1 MVQLLRLFCGALIG
15 LVQSSARR
23 EAEIFVLRQKI
34 NVLRRK
40 SPKGPAA
47 EGCACP
53 VRKFYPAWESRR
65 RLTATKRPS
74 TPMSSMAATLHC
86 VAPPPEMDCART
98 SHDREAALSTR
109 SDQAVT
115 LR

>member
-1 MVQLLRLFCGALIG
+1 MVQLVRLFCGAVIG
-15 LVQSSARR
+15 LLQSSARG
-23 EAEIFVLRQKI
+23 EAESFVLRQQI

-40 SPKGPAA
+40 SPKRPAA

-53 VRKFYPAWESRR
+53 FRKFYPAWESRR

-86 VAPPPEMDCART
+86 VAPTPEMDCTRT
-98 SHDREAALSTR
+98 SHDRDAARSTR
-109 SDQAVT
+109 P
-115 LR
+115 